1 MHEYWVTFAR
11 TGKPTAKGHPDWPAY
26 SAKNDLIMDFTA
38 NGPVAVPDP
47 WRERLDLATGVSEA
61 HERAGGAH

>member
-26 SAKNDLIMDFTA
+26 DAKSDLVMDFTA
-38 NGPVAVPDP
+38 NGPVAVADP
-47 WRERLDLATGVSEA
+47 WRERMDLAAGLSDTR
-61 HERAGGAH
+61 ERAASVH